1 MISRHQ
7 LLRHIEQRTISGRP
21 LSWKSLLAMLLSAK
35 FTGSITLNFSAGR
48 LLTAE
53 LGRPLQVALTD
64 ALDSPPQI
72 EQSSSTQ
79 IATSG

>member
-21 LSWKSLLAMLLSAK
+21 LSWKSLLIMLLSAK

-53 LGRPLQVALTD
+53 LGRPLQVTLSD
-64 ALDSPPQI
+64 ALDTPPQI
-72 EQSSSTQ
+72 AHSSPEQ